1 MTRIDEIRERWLI
14 TRETLQVKDDIA
26 YLLRIAEAAEV
37 MREALEKYEEPS
49 NWYSDSSLE
58 NGVVY
63 VTEVWK
69 CAGFGNQTAQ
79 IALAKAK
86 ELMGE

>member
-1 MTRIDEIRERWLI
+1 MNRISEIKERSKTDVHTEQTW
-14 TRETLQVKDDIA
+14 DDIA